1 MPIFQIWRQDM
12 NIKRYFLAVLAVL
25 VTIIVTNIIIHSFIL
40 MDTYSSLKQI
50 WRPDMMDLMWIM
62 YVTDIALAFLF
73 VYIFTKG
80 YENKGILEGVRYGLI
95 MGLLLDGL
103 GAFGQYMI
111 YPIPLSLAAQW
122 FVYGVIRFVILGIIV
137 ALVYRPRTA

>member
-1 MPIFQIWRQDM
+1 M

-40 MDTYSSLKQI
+40 MDTYTTLKQI

-80 YENKGILEGVRYGLI
+80 YENKGVLEGVRYGLI

-103 GAFGQYMI
+103 GSFGQYMV
-111 YPIPLSLAAQW
+111 YPVPLSLAAQW
-122 FVYGVIRFVILGIIV
+122 FVYGVIRFVLLGIIV
-137 ALVYRPRTA
+137 ALIYRPKTA